1 MYRRRYCFKSIILQN
16 CLRFFRV
23 YKFDK
28 MSYTYI
34 VLIVLGMVISKT
46 IGLSNV
52 KLPSCGVQL
61 ALNNNLLRLDHL
73 DLFGEKG

>member
-1 MYRRRYCFKSIILQN
+1 
-16 CLRFFRV
+16 
-23 YKFDK
+23 

-61 ALNNNLLRLDHL
+61 ALNNNLLRLDL
-73 DLFGEKG
+73 DLFGEEG